1 MTTIP
6 RVRWPFLLTAALC
19 AVLAGLY
26 YGWPA
31 GGSVAVAEDMPS
43 AAQAKPA
50 IDLAAAL
57 PVVPASTR
65 DRYDTACRMP
75 TPYCI
80 TSSTLSA
87 RQLATSVFA
96 LLRARGAK
104 PVQRLSCD
112 GDAGDLDGPGDCS
125 ATATYRGVTIGVDA
139 DNAVSVDGIRRPA
152 VAFVV
157 IVADLPPPTS
167 GPLPAWSAMPL
178 LPAQS
183 ATPRCEVR
191 AADGCHKYDSFVTVR
206 MPVAHVIA
214 AVRSRLVSWGL
225 MLDAAQCI
233 TTVSHPGCVF
243 GGMKFLQ
250 PGGHDMVTVV
260 VIIRAA
266 TAGTTTV
273 HLGVVS

>member
-1 MTTIP
+1 MTNALRI
-6 RVRWPFLLTAALC
+6 RWPFVVAAALC

-65 DRYDTACRMP
+65 DRYDTACGTP

-80 TSSTLSA
+80 TSSTRSA

-104 PVQRLSCD
+104 TVQRLSCD
-112 GDAGDLDGPGDCS
+112 GDGGEADGPGDCS
-125 ATATYRGVTIGVDA
+125 ATATYGGVRIGVDA
-139 DNAVSVDGIRRPA
+139 DNAASFNGVRRPA

-157 IVADLPPPTS
+157 IVADLPPSTS

-178 LPAQS
+178 LPAES

-191 AADGCHKYDSFVTVR
+191 ATDGCHKYDSFVTVR
-206 MPVAHVIA
+206 LPLARVIPM
-214 AVRSRLVSWGL
+214 VRSKLVAWGL
-225 MLDAAQCI
+225 MLDVAHCVD
-233 TTVSHPGCVF
+233 TGPHPGCVF
-243 GGMKFLQ
+243 GGMKFLK

-260 VIIRAA
+260 VLIRGD
-266 TAGTTTV
+266 TAGTTKV